1 MTSLAEST
9 GAAIRDEAY
18 GYLIIDDLVPVDQR
32 DALHRHAINDT
43 FFYENSFEWNRVW
56 HPLSGMSL
64 LTGPK
69 SYGETGKPGQK
80 FPTLTPYDHFF
91 EAVER
96 HTGTIADFLAIET
109 SRVKYVLSAYLY
121 RAGWALPWHEDIGA
135 GAEYLGAFTYYLH
148 KEWRGNWGGELM
160 ILKDERL
167 HEASGGIDLAF
178 SQGTGLH
185 APSHVMGGIGTFIF
199 PKANRLVVL
208 RPKVLHAVNPVSAL
222 AGENM
227 RFSLAGFYIAS

>member
-1 MTSLAEST
+1 MTRVAENKT
-9 GAAIRDEAY
+9 AAIRDEAY
-18 GYLIIDDLVPVDQR
+18 GYLIIDDLLEGAAH
-32 DALHRHAINDT
+32 DALHRHAMSDT

-80 FPTLTPYDHFF
+80 FPTMTAYDRFF

-96 HTGTIADFLAIET
+96 HHETIADFLQIGT
-109 SRVKYVLSAYLY
+109 DQVKYVLSAYLY
-121 RAGWALPWHEDIGA
+121 RAGWALPWHEDIGEH
-135 GAEYLGAFTYYLH
+135 AEYLGAFSYYLH

-160 ILKDERL
+160 ILNDERL
-167 HEASGGIDLAF
+167 YEADGGIDLAF
-178 SQGTGLH
+178 SQGTGLR
-185 APSHVMGGIGTFIF
+185 APSHVRGGVGTFIL
-199 PKANRLVVL
+199 PKPNRLVVL
-208 RPKVLHAVNPVSAL
+208 RPKVIHAVNTVSAL

-227 RFSLAGFYIAS
+227 RFSLAGFYLA